1 MDLQSITDYPQH
13 YEFKTRWK
21 DIDSF
26 GHVNNA
32 VFLTYIEDARI
43 MYFKRWNIT
52 EKKRSLIVASIKIDY
67 LRQIEHPSTL
77 IIGQKVC
84 RIGNSS
90 FDIQSAIFIDG
101 LKKPAALSLVI
112 CVCYDYDNGKSVI
125 VYNKIRND
133 IWSVLGK
140 ISKFGPNA
148 QKIGRTLEQ
157 SLKSFVL
164 K

>member
-1 MDLQSITDYPQH
+1 MGEQSITDYSQH
-13 YEFKTRWK
+13 YELKTRWK

-67 LRQIEHPSTL
+67 LRQIGHPSDL
-77 IIGQKVC
+77 IVGQKIS

-90 FDIQSAIFIDG
+90 FDIQSAIFLNNDP
-101 LKKPAALSLVI
+101 KPAANSVVS
-112 CVCYDYDNGKSVI
+112 CVCFDYQQSKSVP
-125 VYNKIRND
+125 VYDEIKAD
-133 IWSVLGK
+133 FQLDK
-140 ISKFGPNA
+140 
-148 QKIGRTLEQ
+148 
-157 SLKSFVL
+157 
-164 K
+164 

>member
-1 MDLQSITDYPQH
+1 MALQSIADYPQH

-43 MYFKRWNIT
+43 MYFKRWNVT

-67 LRQIEHPSTL
+67 LRQIVHPSDL
-77 IIGQKVC
+77 IVAQKIS

-90 FDIQSAIFIDG
+90 FDIQSAIFLHNDP
-101 LKKPAALSLVI
+101 KPAANSVVS
-112 CVCYDYDNGKSVI
+112 CVCFNYHKNKSVP
-125 VYNKIRND
+125 VYDEIKAD
-133 IWSVLGK
+133 FQLD
-140 ISKFGPNA
+140 
-148 QKIGRTLEQ
+148 Q
-157 SLKSFVL
+157 
-164 K
+164 

>member
-1 MDLQSITDYPQH
+1 MGVQSITDYSQH

-43 MYFKRWNIT
+43 MYFKRWNVI

-67 LRQIEHPSTL
+67 LRQIVHPSDL
-77 IIGQKVC
+77 IVGQKIS

-90 FDIQSAIFIDG
+90 FDIQSAIFPHNDP
-101 LKKPAALSLVI
+101 KPAANSVVS
-112 CVCYDYDNGKSVI
+112 CVCFDYQQNKSVP
-125 VYNKIRND
+125 VYDEIKAD
-133 IWSVLGK
+133 FQLD
-140 ISKFGPNA
+140 
-148 QKIGRTLEQ
+148 Q
-157 SLKSFVL
+157 
-164 K
+164 

>member
-1 MDLQSITDYPQH
+1 MSLQSITDYPQH

-26 GHVNNA
+26 RHVNNA

-67 LRQIEHPSTL
+67 LRQIEHPSNL
-77 IIGQKVC
+77 IVGQKVS

-90 FDIQSAIFIDG
+90 FDIESSIFTKKDKLSPIAIS
-101 LKKPAALSLVI
+101 KVVV
-112 CVCYDYDNGKSVI
+112 VCFDFDNQKSVPVFQQVI
-125 VYNKIRND
+125 ED
-133 IWSVLGK
+133 
-140 ISKFGPNA
+140 SK
-148 QKIGRTLEQ
+148 L
-157 SLKSFVL
+157 
-164 K
+164 

>member
-1 MDLQSITDYPQH
+1 MAALSITDYSQH

-21 DIDSF
+21 DIDLF

-67 LRQIEHPSTL
+67 LRQIVHPSDL
-77 IIGQKVC
+77 IVGQKIS

-90 FDIQSAIFIDG
+90 FDIQSAIFLNNDP
-101 LKKPAALSLVI
+101 KPAAHSVVS
-112 CVCYDYDNGKSVI
+112 CVCFDYEESKSVP
-125 VYNKIRND
+125 VYDEIKAD
-133 IWSVLGK
+133 FKLDK
-140 ISKFGPNA
+140 
-148 QKIGRTLEQ
+148 
-157 SLKSFVL
+157 
-164 K
+164 

>member
-1 MDLQSITDYPQH
+1 MGVQSITDYPNH

-21 DIDSF
+21 DMDLF

-67 LRQIEHPSTL
+67 LRQIEHPSNL
-77 IIGQKVC
+77 IVGQKVS

-90 FDIQSAIFIDG
+90 FDIQSAIFLNNDP
-101 LKKPAALSLVI
+101 KPVANSVVS
-112 CVCYDYDNGKSVI
+112 CVCFDYEQSKSVP
-125 VYNKIRND
+125 VYDEIKAD
-133 IWSVLGK
+133 FQFDK
-140 ISKFGPNA
+140 
-148 QKIGRTLEQ
+148 
-157 SLKSFVL
+157 
-164 K
+164 

>member
-1 MDLQSITDYPQH
+1 MGVQSITDYSQY

-43 MYFKRWNIT
+43 MFFKRWNVT

-67 LRQIEHPSTL
+67 LRQIEHPTDL
-77 IIGQKVC
+77 IVGQKIS

-90 FDIQSAIFIDG
+90 FDIQSAIFLNNDP
-101 LKKPAALSLVI
+101 KPAANSVVS
-112 CVCYDYDNGKSVI
+112 CVCFDYEQSKSVP
-125 VYNKIRND
+125 VYDEIKAD
-133 IWSVLGK
+133 FQLDK
-140 ISKFGPNA
+140 
-148 QKIGRTLEQ
+148 
-157 SLKSFVL
+157 
-164 K
+164 